1 MRKTPFLPLR
11 SLLRRET
18 DISKELQLVVI
29 NVEHLLNKRVSIDGG
44 SPEKAEYFIWW
55 YFLVE

>member
-18 DISKELQLVVI
+18 DISKELPLVVI
-29 NVEHLLNKRVSIDGG
+29 NVDRLLSRRVSIDGR
-44 SPEKAEYFIWW
+44 SPEEAECFI
-55 YFLVE
+55 